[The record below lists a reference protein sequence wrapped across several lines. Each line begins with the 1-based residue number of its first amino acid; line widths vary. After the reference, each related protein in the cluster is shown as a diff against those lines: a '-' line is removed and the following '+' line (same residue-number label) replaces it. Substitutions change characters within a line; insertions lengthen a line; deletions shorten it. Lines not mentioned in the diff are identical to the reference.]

1 MAIKKALRAKLI
13 AGVVIV
19 ILIIAITF
27 LLVCVTDDRRCSS
40 IDPFRLNN
48 WDSSNNSKSNL
59 FANMAL
65 FAKDYYQTKIA
76 TIVVLTLLSLIVFA
90 ILGFVVYLFVLQRKR
105 QIEITSLASKLS
117 ELKEDPTS
125 EQDKQ

>member
-1 MAIKKALRAKLI
+1 
-13 AGVVIV
+13 
-19 ILIIAITF
+19 
-27 LLVCVTDDRRCSS
+27 
-40 IDPFRLNN
+40 
-48 WDSSNNSKSNL
+48 
-59 FANMAL
+59 MAL
-65 FAKDYYQTKIA
+65 LAKDYYQTKIA

-105 QIEITSLASKLS
+105 QIEITSLASKLT